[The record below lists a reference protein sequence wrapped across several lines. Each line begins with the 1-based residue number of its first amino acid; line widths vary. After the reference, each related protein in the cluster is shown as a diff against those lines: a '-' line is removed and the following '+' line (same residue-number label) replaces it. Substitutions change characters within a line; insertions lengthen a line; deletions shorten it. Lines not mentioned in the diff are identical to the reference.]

1 MGRLGVYFEGRI
13 SKFVD
18 GLDID
23 FLYKKKKARE
33 KDDLANSLKIGI
45 ASY

>member
-1 MGRLGVYFEGRI
+1 MGRLGVYFEGKV

-18 GLDID
+18 GLDMD
-23 FLYKKKKARE
+23 FLLKKKKARE
-33 KDDLANSLKIGI
+33 KDNLANGLKIGI